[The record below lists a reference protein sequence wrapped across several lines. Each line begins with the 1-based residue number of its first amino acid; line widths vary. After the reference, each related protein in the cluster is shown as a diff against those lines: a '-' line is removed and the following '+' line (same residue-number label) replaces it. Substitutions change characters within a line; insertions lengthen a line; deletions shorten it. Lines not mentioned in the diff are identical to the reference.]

1 MISRVRAGFVG
12 AFLDKVFEGVEE
24 LGRVEGGCER
34 RGRHGAG
41 AGVARGFS
49 TCAGDTSEWSFAAA
63 FMCVVIG
70 VWISGGSDEGGSEP
84 KPGFN
89 GVRNG
94 DWKGLESVFALSFSR
109 RRFAC
114 GVDMLGRALSFVL
127 YRKLATRLCGVGESW

>member
-12 AFLDKVFEGVEE
+12 ALLDKVLEGVKE
-24 LGRVEGGCER
+24 LGRVGGGCER

-41 AGVARGFS
+41 AARGFS
-49 TCAGDTSEWSFAAA
+49 TCAGDASEWSFAAA

-94 DWKGLESVFALSFSR
+94 DLNGLESVFTLSFSR

-114 GVDMLGRALSFVL
+114 GVDIFDCAVSFVS
-127 YRKLATRLCGVGESW
+127 YRSDDYAIV